1 MVFCIYVAFMWCIS
15 GFLNWPKNDMWLC
28 VVGITVGGFL
38 TFKKRFHAEPQA
50 YLLGICSTITI
61 INYSEHI
68 HDFTSIF
75 MVLCA
80 LTCLLSFYHI
90 PSINYIHFGS
100 TTIYV
105 VYKLLMEG
113 WLRHIIEEK
122 DFIIVVRIACI
133 YLIEITML
141 IMVKWHLKALK
152 TAEEKTEL
160 AEHASQAKDDF
171 LANVSHEIRT
181 PLNVINGMTELVMQ
195 KNLDDETKEC
205 VYGIHRAGDNLL
217 TVINDILDYSKLE
230 SGELELTEDTYE
242 TMSLFYDICSI
253 ARLQLGDKELDFQVD
268 INPAFPISLKGD
280 VVRLKQI
287 ILNLISN
294 AIKYTEQGEILFKA
308 DFERTDKGIDLKISV
323 KDSGIGIKEEDRQQ
337 LFRAFGQLDSKR
349 SRAYNGMGLG
359 LVISREI
366 VSLMGGEL
374 KFESTY
380 GEGSRFYF
388 TVPQTVEDEE
398 PSVEVKNSEEICLA
412 IFAEKEGTRKAIT
425 NTAVQLNLTYK
436 EIEDKEALAEE
447 LKKGVNYLFLQCE
460 KSSDTLEILEQLP
473 KNMSILMMEEDCLS
487 EYEKFSIDS
496 VKRPIYS
503 MSLAVVL
510 NHEKT
515 GRELYEQEILA
526 NRRKFLAPDAKI
538 LIVDDNAVNLKVA
551 VGLLRPY
558 GMQTDTA
565 ISGEESIQKV
575 VDNKYDLVLMD
586 HMMPGMDGIEAT
598 KMIRQQGGEYYK
610 KLPIIALSANAVHGA
625 QKMFKEAGMDDF
637 VPKPIE
643 MRFLADKL
651 IKWLPEEKVLQGPE
665 NSEEAEIPVE
675 SSMEES
681 EESLPETEDKKETE
695 EMNEAALY
703 NIEGLDVKIGLSYVA
718 DDEELY
724 HDVLMD
730 YADEVEMRADEIEM
744 FLVEDDLTNY
754 VIHVHALKSLSKT
767 IGAMELSELAKELE
781 DCGTAQNMEVIQ
793 EKTPILLKKYR
804 ELGKKLK
811 EYERQKNGESPTADE
826 ELREEELQP
835 LNKEKAEEQLKLL
848 VNCLEEYDS
857 FGAEEILEE
866 LKKYRYDNEEE
877 RAILAKMLKA
887 MQEFDYHSCKE
898 AAEQM
903 MECIA

>member
-1 MVFCIYVAFMWCIS
+1 M
-15 GFLNWPKNDMWLC
+15 
-28 VVGITVGGFL
+28 
-38 TFKKRFHAEPQA
+38 
-50 YLLGICSTITI
+50 
-61 INYSEHI
+61 
-68 HDFTSIF
+68 
-75 MVLCA
+75 
-80 LTCLLSFYHI
+80 
-90 PSINYIHFGS
+90 
-100 TTIYV
+100 
-105 VYKLLMEG
+105 
-113 WLRHIIEEK
+113 
-122 DFIIVVRIACI
+122 
-133 YLIEITML
+133 
-141 IMVKWHLKALK
+141 
-152 TAEEKTEL
+152 
-160 AEHASQAKDDF
+160 
-171 LANVSHEIRT
+171 
-181 PLNVINGMTELVMQ
+181 
-195 KNLDDETKEC
+195 
-205 VYGIHRAGDNLL
+205 
-217 TVINDILDYSKLE
+217 
-230 SGELELTEDTYE
+230 
-242 TMSLFYDICSI
+242 
-253 ARLQLGDKELDFQVD
+253 
-268 INPAFPISLKGD
+268 
-280 VVRLKQI
+280 
-287 ILNLISN
+287 
-294 AIKYTEQGEILFKA
+294 
-308 DFERTDKGIDLKISV
+308 
-323 KDSGIGIKEEDRQQ
+323 
-337 LFRAFGQLDSKR
+337 
-349 SRAYNGMGLG
+349 
-359 LVISREI
+359 
-366 VSLMGGEL
+366 
-374 KFESTY
+374 
-380 GEGSRFYF
+380 
-388 TVPQTVEDEE
+388 
-398 PSVEVKNSEEICLA
+398 
-412 IFAEKEGTRKAIT
+412 
-425 NTAVQLNLTYK
+425 
-436 EIEDKEALAEE
+436 
-447 LKKGVNYLFLQCE
+447 
-460 KSSDTLEILEQLP
+460 
-473 KNMSILMMEEDCLS
+473 
-487 EYEKFSIDS
+487 
-496 VKRPIYS
+496 
-503 MSLAVVL
+503 
-510 NHEKT
+510 
-515 GRELYEQEILA
+515 
-526 NRRKFLAPDAKI
+526 
-538 LIVDDNAVNLKVA
+538 DDNAVNLKVG

-610 KLPIIALSANAVHGA
+610 KLPIIALSANAVHG
-625 QKMFKEAGMDDF
+625 GMDDF

-665 NSEEAEIPVE
+665 NSEEAEIPAE
-675 SSMEES
+675 SSMEER

-724 HDVLMD
+724 HDVLID

-811 EYERQKNGESPTADE
+811 EYERQKNGESPTADG